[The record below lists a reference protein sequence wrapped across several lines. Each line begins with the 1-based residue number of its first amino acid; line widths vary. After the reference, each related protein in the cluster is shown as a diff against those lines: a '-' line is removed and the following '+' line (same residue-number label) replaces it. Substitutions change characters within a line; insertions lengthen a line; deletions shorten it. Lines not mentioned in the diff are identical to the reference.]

1 MKKSYNGKG
10 EILPRLKYVFN
21 LCRIVQVL
29 AGALSV
35 LPHFRI
41 MAGVLCINFYMLW
54 AKYEWP
60 KNTLNSFLLGASWQK
75 KEHVS
80 LGFFHYFLE
89 KSF

>member
-1 MKKSYNGKG
+1 MVLEMKKSYNGKG

-41 MAGVLCINFYMLW
+41 MAGVLRINFYMLW

-60 KNTLNSFLLGASWQK
+60 KNTPTVFC
-75 KEHVS
+75 
-80 LGFFHYFLE
+80 
-89 KSF
+89 